1 MGLFVCGP
9 WGQEGDQRQLVS
21 APCLAD
27 LACPASDWPG
37 RPVPGWPESG
47 WWPRWAG
54 PGLGLAE
61 LAGLSLA
68 DPGHNQVQLGW
79 LASVWL
85 AWPGRGRLFLACAW
99 PAWAKPWGALGGPS
113 DAENSM

>member
-1 MGLFVCGP
+1 MYV
-9 WGQEGDQRQLVS
+9 
-21 APCLAD
+21 
-27 LACPASDWPG
+27 
-37 RPVPGWPESG
+37 
-47 WWPRWAG
+47 G
-54 PGLGLAE
+54 PGDKRGISDNWYLPHVWLAWPALRLTGLAGLC